1 MSSAPVV
8 IRSYPSE
15 IDAQLAQAVLEAH
28 GIPSMLL
35 RDDMGGMQPT
45 LTALNGVR
53 LLVRHD
59 DAVEALRVLDA
70 DAESAPEEGSG
81 DPA

>member
-8 IRSYPSE
+8 IRRYPTE
-15 IDAQLAQAVLEAH
+15 VEAQLAQAVLDAH

-35 RDDMGGMQPT
+35 RDDAGGMQPM
-45 LTALNGVR
+45 LTALAGVR

-59 DAVEALRVLDA
+59 DAVAALRILDA
-70 DAESAPEEGSG
+70 ELPDEELP
-81 DPA
+81 DTA

>member
-1 MSSAPVV
+1 VSSSPVV
-8 IRSYPSE
+8 IRSYPSAAE
-15 IDAQLAQAVLEAH
+15 AQLAQAVLEAH

-45 LTALNGVR
+45 LTALSGVR

-70 DAESAPEEGSG
+70 DPADAPGEGSG
-81 DPA
+81 DAA